1 MARTIA
7 SATLMHFVEKNDR
20 EQKALV
26 SEILTESISEKD
38 AFQKKCLLKS
48 YKHCLE

>member
-38 AFQKKCLLKS
+38 AFQKNAF
-48 YKHCLE
+48 